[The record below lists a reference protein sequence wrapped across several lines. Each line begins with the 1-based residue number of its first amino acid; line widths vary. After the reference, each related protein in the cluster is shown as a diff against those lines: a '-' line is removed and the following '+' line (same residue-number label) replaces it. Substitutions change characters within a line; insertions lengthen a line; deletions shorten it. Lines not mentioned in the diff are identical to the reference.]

1 MQIVYHHA
9 HSSRRTLLTHH
20 ALHPF
25 PSRTQAID
33 GVGKTVFTLAISL
46 SAVSFGAHLASLL
59 RPLIPRPSL
68 PPPSIRYTLSALAVL
83 TYAAAFPAYFRLPVR
98 IRADAAAALL
108 FAFPGALSRYLLSI
122 SLNKRLALFPLGT
135 FAANTMGTAV
145 IGAMEALQSVRG
157 APFSPASCALLKGVA
172 DGYCGCLTTEHV
184 RGGGGCA

>member
-1 MQIVYHHA
+1 MRI
-9 HSSRRTLLTHH
+9 LLCR
-20 ALHPF
+20 
-25 PSRTQAID
+25 RTQAID

-108 FAFPGALSRYLLSI
+108 FAASVVVGWYLGVV
-122 SLNKRLALFPLGT
+122 LAWLG
-135 FAANTMGTAV
+135 F
-145 IGAMEALQSVRG
+145 L
-157 APFSPASCALLKGVA
+157 
-172 DGYCGCLTTEHV
+172 
-184 RGGGGCA
+184 

>member
-9 HSSRRTLLTHH
+9 HSSRRILLTHH

-68 PPPSIRYTLSALAVL
+68 PPPSIA
-83 TYAAAFPAYFRLPVR
+83 PH
-98 IRADAAAALL
+98 
-108 FAFPGALSRYLLSI
+108 
-122 SLNKRLALFPLGT
+122 
-135 FAANTMGTAV
+135 TATSDETA
-145 IGAMEALQSVRG
+145 GG
-157 APFSPASCALLKGVA
+157 DA
-172 DGYCGCLTTEHV
+172 DGGLDTQRRCATWP
-184 RGGGGCA
+184 GG